1 LLPGEANPLDSLGE
15 TFFWMGRLD
24 ESAANYKHALEIK
37 PDFDSAIFA
46 VGYIHALKEEYAEGL
61 KWFDN
66 LIAATPPGI
75 RREGY
80 LFKGFYRY
88 WLGSLKDF
96 DGALREAEKI
106 SEPGYAWGVPFIN
119 WMKAFIHYDRGELEQ
134 SRRYNE
140 NWLADFIQ
148 EHPDRKF
155 YYQEAYHFLSGL
167 LELKA
172 GHTVSAKNLLAKMKS
187 LHKEMTPYRKDWVAF
202 YIKFL
207 GAELALEGGFPEK
220 AIAIFEEKTPFRNES
235 MYYYSSWILYNM
247 PVMKD
252 VVPRAYEQKGDIDGA
267 IAEYERLITFDPQN
281 LDQRLIHPKY
291 HYKLGRLYE
300 QKGYKG
306 KAIDQ
311 YKKFLDLWKDADPG
325 QPEVE
330 DAKKR
335 LAAL

>member
-1 LLPGEANPLDSLGE
+1 
-15 TFFWMGRLD
+15 
-24 ESAANYKHALEIK
+24 
-37 PDFDSAIFA
+37 
-46 VGYIHALKEEYAEGL
+46 V
-61 KWFDN
+61 
-66 LIAATPPGI
+66 TPPGI

-80 LFKGFYRY
+80 LWRGFYRY
-88 WLGSLKDF
+88 CLGSLEDCF
-96 DGALREAEKI
+96 SNFREAEEI

-140 NWLADFIQ
+140 KWLADFIE

-155 YYQEAYHFLSGL
+155 YYQGAYKFLSGL
-167 LELKA
+167 LDLRA
-172 GHTVSAKNLLAKMKS
+172 GHRDAAGKMLDEMKT
-187 LHKEMTPYRKDWVAF
+187 LFKEMTPYRKDWVAF

-207 GAELALEGGFPEK
+207 GAELALEDGFPEK

-235 MYYYSSWILYNM
+235 MGFYSSWILYNL
-247 PVMKD
+247 PIMKD
-252 VVPRAYEQKGDIDGA
+252 VLPRAYEQRGDIERA
-267 IAEYERLITFDPQN
+267 IAEYERLIAFDPGNPSRQ
-281 LDQRLIHPKY
+281 LIHPKY